1 MMHLLFSNPS
11 QGLLIAG
18 KICGLREL
26 EERWRISKFYDK
38 LDVRKLKINKHNEA
52 KF

>member
-1 MMHLLFSNPS
+1 MGQMNFQEVV